1 MTIYRMDKQMSINY
15 NPRMAWTHAAV
26 YFVVC
31 FVTAYFTGA
40 LQKVLGEPLATVE
53 QLADIK
59 WIFFTLLCVGI
70 EVWGYVYIWPKG
82 TLTHGRKLYWSVVLT
97 FGLLWGLSEGFLFLS
112 VFMLA
117 EKLIA
122 SRFLAWLA
130 SFILISTFLGVW
142 HQFHW
147 DIYVAPEHNILEW
160 NGRKVLL
167 AHVPN
172 LLVTLTYLSIYGNAG
187 IFVLCQTFALIASTY
202 YMRFPPFWLPS
213 YENEPAR

>member
-1 MTIYRMDKQMSINY
+1 MSINY
-15 NPRMAWTHAAV
+15 NPRMAWIHAVV

-31 FVTAYFTGA
+31 FIAAYFTGA
-40 LQKVLGEPLATVE
+40 LQKVLGEPFATPE
-53 QLADIK
+53 QLTDLK
-59 WIFFTLLCVGI
+59 WVLFTLLCVGI
-70 EVWGYVYIWPKG
+70 EIWGYVYIWPKG
-82 TLTHGRKLYWSVVLT
+82 TLAHGRKLYWSVVLT

-122 SRFLAWLA
+122 SRFLAWFI
-130 SFILISTFLGVW
+130 SFILISIFLGVW

-160 NGRKVLL
+160 NGKKVLL

-172 LLVTLTYLSIYGNAG
+172 LLVTLNLFEYPWKCRDICSVSDVCPDSIYLLHAISAFLVSSPCGRG
-187 IFVLCQTFALIASTY
+187 G
-202 YMRFPPFWLPS
+202 
-213 YENEPAR
+213 